1 MAQTKATAKKRVR
14 TTTGGSQLSQTVI
27 RRSVSLD
34 RDVDAL
40 AHELVGDAN
49 FSSFVNDA
57 MREKARHVQMTR
69 LLDDLDSEFG
79 AVDHAVEQKV
89 SELWRTASRSTRAR

>member
-1 MAQTKATAKKRVR
+1 
-14 TTTGGSQLSQTVI
+14 VI

-40 AHELVGDAN
+40 AHELVGEAN

-57 MREKARHVQMTR
+57 MREKAQQIQMTR
-69 LLDDLDSEFG
+69 LLDDLDAEYG
-79 AVDHAVEQKV
+79 PIDDATKEKADK
-89 SELWRTASRSTRAR
+89 LWQIASRSTRARSSS